1 MKLKARKILREIK
14 VVGGSMMFHPFR
26 FNKRL
31 RCWYYSPHFHV
42 VCFGTLPKSS
52 LVNAYYQN
60 GWFVKYL
67 GVRRSVFATFY
78 YILSHCGIRH
88 MTRAV
93 SWFGDLSYSKLE
105 KEILPENNNCPLCGR
120 KLVEIY
126 YNGWDPPIPP
136 DVFFEGFVDSHGWYA
151 VETIDDAKYTECNFE
166 YHPIRQLNDTL
177 QSLAESS

>member
-1 MKLKARKILREIK
+1 MQYRGLVICHIANWKRKSCLKITI
-14 VVGGSMMFHPFR
+14 VH
-26 FNKRL
+26 
-31 RCWYYSPHFHV
+31 
-42 VCFGTLPKSS
+42 
-52 LVNAYYQN
+52 
-60 GWFVKYL
+60 
-67 GVRRSVFATFY
+67 SV
-78 YILSHCGIRH
+78 
-88 MTRAV
+88 
-93 SWFGDLSYSKLE
+93 E
-105 KEILPENNNCPLCGR
+105 